1 MSNLD
6 IKQRHTENI
15 LHELQRES
23 DCVLTLLKNSLDALQ
38 STIELHTVVLV
49 VLFFGHS
56 KKSPSGTLY
65 KTCQAPANRKPF
77 SVGLFSRPIHCCCV
91 GIWSLY
97 MAKVYIQILT
107 RVCIDKN
114 YTFVAVQAK
123 LQLSYI
129 LLPSIHDTNSFRKE
143 LEMVI

>member
-38 STIELHTVVLV
+38 STIALV

-77 SVGLFSRPIHCCCV
+77 SVGLFSRPIHCCF

-97 MAKVYIQILT
+97 IAKVYIQILT
-107 RVCIDKN
+107 RVCIEKN
-114 YTFVAVQAK
+114 YTVVAVQAK

-143 LEMVI
+143 LQMVI